1 MKLNFGTVLF
11 DFDGTLFD
19 SSEGIFKSLK
29 YAFRADNKPEPTDEE
44 LRRFIGPPIY
54 DSFKSFYSYDDEK
67 IDFMVEKYRERYR
80 EKGLWESRAYDG
92 IPELLK
98 KLRDC
103 GVKTATASSKPEQF
117 IISILKKN
125 NLYDYFDYVGGVTF
139 DEIRSDKTQ
148 IIENALKKLG
158 SSKNDAVMVGDRKFD
173 IDGAKGA
180 GIPCIAVLY
189 GFGSLEEFHEH
200 KADYIVSTPAEIEK
214 LIISG

>member
-1 MKLNFGTVLF
+1 
-11 DFDGTLFD
+11 
-19 SSEGIFKSLK
+19 
-29 YAFRADNKPEPTDEE
+29 
-44 LRRFIGPPIY
+44 
-54 DSFKSFYSYDDEK
+54 
-67 IDFMVEKYRERYR
+67 MVEKYRERYR
-80 EKGLWESRAYDG
+80 VKGLWESRAYDG

-148 IIENALKKLG
+148 LG

-189 GFGSLEEFHEH
+189 GFGSLEEFREH

>member
-1 MKLNFGTVLF
+1 M
-11 DFDGTLFD
+11 
-19 SSEGIFKSLK
+19 
-29 YAFRADNKPEPTDEE
+29 
-44 LRRFIGPPIY
+44 
-54 DSFKSFYSYDDEK
+54 
-67 IDFMVEKYRERYR
+67 
-80 EKGLWESRAYDG
+80 G

-180 GIPCIAVLY
+180 GIRCFTASAVLRN
-189 GFGSLEEFHEH
+189 F
-200 KADYIVSTPAEIEK
+200 VSTK
-214 LIISG
+214 RIILFRLPLKSKS

>member
-1 MKLNFGTVLF
+1 M
-11 DFDGTLFD
+11 
-19 SSEGIFKSLK
+19 
-29 YAFRADNKPEPTDEE
+29 
-44 LRRFIGPPIY
+44 
-54 DSFKSFYSYDDEK
+54 
-67 IDFMVEKYRERYR
+67 
-80 EKGLWESRAYDG
+80 
-92 IPELLK
+92 
-98 KLRDC
+98 
-103 GVKTATASSKPEQF
+103 KTATASSKPEQF

-139 DEIRSDKTQ
+139 DEIRSDKTE

-189 GFGSLEEFHEH
+189 GFGSLEEFREH

>member
-1 MKLNFGTVLF
+1 
-11 DFDGTLFD
+11 
-19 SSEGIFKSLK
+19 
-29 YAFRADNKPEPTDEE
+29 
-44 LRRFIGPPIY
+44 
-54 DSFKSFYSYDDEK
+54 
-67 IDFMVEKYRERYR
+67 MVEKYRERYR

-158 SSKNDAVMVGDRKFD
+158 SSKTTPLWSATEN
-173 IDGAKGA
+173 
-180 GIPCIAVLY
+180 LT
-189 GFGSLEEFHEH
+189 
-200 KADYIVSTPAEIEK
+200 STVQREQAYRA
-214 LIISG
+214 